1 MSKHHARTI
10 PEDRTRSH
18 LEKKHAQLSERV
30 AALDGR
36 MSLTPSEE
44 LELHQLKK
52 EKLSAKDALES
63 VG

>member
-1 MSKHHARTI
+1 MSKQHARII

-18 LEKKHAQLSERV
+18 LEKKHAELAARV
-30 AALDGR
+30 AALDSR

-52 EKLSAKDALES
+52 EKLWAKDALES

>member
-10 PEDRTRSH
+10 PVERQKSH
-18 LEKKHAQLSERV
+18 LEKKHAQLAERV
-30 AALDGR
+30 AALDDR
-36 MSLTPSEE
+36 LSLTPGEE

-52 EKLSAKDALES
+52 QKLWAKDALED